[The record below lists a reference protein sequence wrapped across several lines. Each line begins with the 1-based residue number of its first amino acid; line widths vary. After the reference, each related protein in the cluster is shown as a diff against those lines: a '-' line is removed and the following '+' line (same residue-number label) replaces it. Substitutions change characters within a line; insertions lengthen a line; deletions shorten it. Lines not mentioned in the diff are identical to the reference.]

1 MLPRGVE
8 PGFRQV
14 KLKGWRVDPP
24 QLSSPSEAVAGA
36 DPRVKKFLNKC
47 HVYREC
53 ESDHC

>member
-8 PGFRQV
+8 LGFS
-14 KLKGWRVDPP
+14 KGLEGGSAP
-24 QLSSPSEAVAGA
+24 LSSPSAAVAGA

-53 ESDHC
+53 KSDLC